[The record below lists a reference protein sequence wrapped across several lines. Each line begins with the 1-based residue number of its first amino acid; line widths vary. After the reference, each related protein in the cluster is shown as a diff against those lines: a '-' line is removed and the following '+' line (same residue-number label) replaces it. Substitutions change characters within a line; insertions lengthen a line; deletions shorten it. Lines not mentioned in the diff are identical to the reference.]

1 MAPTKAR
8 KTKTSRTGESRKPR
22 LPKDVAAAVT
32 AVCDKKA
39 EDVVVLD
46 LRKTGGFTD
55 YFVICTGANARQM
68 TAIADSVLDTLRQSL
83 DERPALAEGVDKSE
97 WILLDYF
104 NFVVHIFSRECRA
117 FYGLERL
124 WGNAER
130 HEITT
135 RSADVRRRCA
145 HGGGSRAAMRG
156 VRHTPSNSR
165 HAAPSATSCWTGVDL
180 MRPPLARLVDD
191 SVIDVSR
198 SAGLYEGALRDII
211 HAFKYRWAANA
222 RGQVG
227 RQDARGWQRSARR
240 MPTALC
246 PSRSIRGE
254 DLREDSISQRIWL
267 LISICPSSTHSG
279 EREPR
284 RRKRA

>member
-8 KTKTSRTGESRKPR
+8 KTTTSRASDTRKPR

-68 TAIADSVLDTLRQSL
+68 TAIADSIQDTLRQSL
-83 DERPALAEGVDKSE
+83 NERPALAEGVDKSE

-104 NFVVHIFSRECRA
+104 NFVVHIFSRDCRA

-130 HEITT
+130 HEIT
-135 RSADVRRRCA
+135 
-145 HGGGSRAAMRG
+145 
-156 VRHTPSNSR
+156 
-165 HAAPSATSCWTGVDL
+165 
-180 MRPPLARLVDD
+180 
-191 SVIDVSR
+191 
-198 SAGLYEGALRDII
+198 E
-211 HAFKYRWAANA
+211 
-222 RGQVG
+222 
-227 RQDARGWQRSARR
+227 
-240 MPTALC
+240 
-246 PSRSIRGE
+246 
-254 DLREDSISQRIWL
+254 
-267 LISICPSSTHSG
+267 
-279 EREPR
+279 
-284 RRKRA
+284 KR